1 MASNELIRI
10 IINRLN
16 RVKILIL
23 IGGASI
29 AVLMFM
35 IAKNTPTIYSVKSTL
50 YPLTAAN
57 DAGSASSKLTE
68 LIGGGGS
75 TKTLSDDA
83 NVNIEEVAK
92 SRRTREAVVAERLPA
107 FGNKSIAVILIE
119 EYNKN
124 KSRLSPVIQIPSV
137 ESDLN
142 STGANLFASYYSVKF
157 NKNNLLE
164 IVFTSTNEKLIKPG
178 SLVLIDKISQFYK
191 ELKIKKAQ
199 FDFDFTQKKV
209 DSLERVLRKFD
220 NQRIYLNNTTLFVQ
234 PGKLQYT
241 VPKENLENNKLLVL
255 AQRNGAASNRE
266 EALWRKQKVTPII
279 ELLDA
284 PEPPFNVVKPSNILY
299 GIIGFVI
306 GCLIFTIF
314 CISDIIY
321 RYLHFEVK
329 KKLSDPT
336 VEISP
341 VSTTA

>member
-16 RVKILIL
+16 RIKILIL

-57 DAGSASSKLTE
+57 DASSASSKLTE

-75 TKTLSDDA
+75 SKTLSDDA

-92 SRRTREAVVAERLPA
+92 SRRTREAVVAVRLPD
-107 FGNKSIAVILIE
+107 FGNKSISVILIE

-124 KSRLSPVIQIPSV
+124 KSRFS
-137 ESDLN
+137 SDIKMPTLEGDLH
-142 STGANLFASYYSVKF
+142 STGANLIATNYMIKV

-164 IVFTSTNEKLIKPG
+164 IVFTSTNEKLLKPA

-279 ELLDA
+279 EILDA
-284 PEPPFNVVKPSNILY
+284 PEPPFNVTKPSNILY
-299 GIIGFVI
+299 GIIGFMI

-314 CISDIIY
+314 SISDIIY
-321 RYLHFEVK
+321 RYLRFEVK

>member
-1 MASNELIRI
+1 MTTKELINN
-10 IINRLN
+10 IINRLK
-16 RVKILIL
+16 RAKIIIL
-23 IGGASI
+23 LGGIGISI
-29 AVLMFM
+29 LMFF
-35 IAKNTPTIYSVKSTL
+35 IAKNTPAIFSVKSTL
-50 YPLTAAN
+50 YPLTAAP
-57 DAGSASSKLTE
+57 DASSATSKLTE
-68 LIGGGGS
+68 LIGGGGNS
-75 TKTLSDDA
+75 KTLSDDA

-92 SRRTREAVVAERLPA
+92 SRRTREAVVSERLA
-107 FGNKSIAVILIE
+107 IFGNKTIAQILIE
-119 EYNKN
+119 DYIKY
-124 KSRLSPVIQIPSV
+124 KSFYEPALKMPST
-137 ESDLN
+137 EPEIISL
-142 STGANLFASYYSVKF
+142 GAGLLKDYYIVKF

-255 AQRNGAASNRE
+255 SQRNGAASNRE

-279 ELLDA
+279 EILDA
-284 PEPPFNVVKPSNILY
+284 PEPPFIEARPSKIMY
-299 GIIGFVI
+299 AIIGFLT
-306 GCLIFTIF
+306 GCLIFSLFSVTG
-314 CISDIIY
+314 IIY
-321 RYLHFEVK
+321 RYLNLEVK
-329 KKLSDPT
+329 KKLSDP
-336 VEISP
+336 VVQISP

>member
-1 MASNELIRI
+1 MTSKELINN
-10 IINRLN
+10 IINRLK
-16 RVKILIL
+16 RVKIIIL
-23 IGGASI
+23 LGGIGISL
-29 AVLMFM
+29 LMFF
-35 IAKNTPTIYSVKSTL
+35 IAKNTPAIFSVKSTL

-57 DAGSASSKLTE
+57 DASSASSKLTE

-75 TKTLSDDA
+75 SKTLSDDA

-107 FGNKSIAVILIE
+107 FGNKSISVILIE

-124 KSRLSPVIQIPSV
+124 KSRFSSDVKIPTL
-137 ESDLN
+137 EGDLH
-142 STGANLFASYYSVKF
+142 STGANLIASNYMVKV

-164 IVFTSTNEKLIKPG
+164 IVFTSTNEKLLKPG

-209 DSLERVLRKFD
+209 DSLERLLRKFD

-299 GIIGFVI
+299 GVIGFVI

-314 CISDIIY
+314 SLIDIIY
-321 RYLHFEVK
+321 KYLNLEVK
-329 KKLSDPT
+329 KKLSDP
-336 VEISP
+336 VVQISP

>member
-1 MASNELIRI
+1 LASNELIRI

-16 RVKILIL
+16 RIKILIL

-57 DAGSASSKLTE
+57 DASSASSKLTE

-75 TKTLSDDA
+75 SKTLSDDA

-92 SRRTREAVVAERLPA
+92 SRRTREAVVAVRLPD
-107 FGNKSIAVILIE
+107 FGNKSISVILIE

-124 KSRLSPVIQIPSV
+124 KSRFS
-137 ESDLN
+137 SDIKMPTLEGDLH
-142 STGANLFASYYSVKF
+142 STGANLIATNYMIKV

-164 IVFTSTNEKLIKPG
+164 IVFTSTNEKLLKPA

-279 ELLDA
+279 EILDA
-284 PEPPFNVVKPSNILY
+284 PEPPFNVTKPSNILY
-299 GIIGFVI
+299 GIIGFMI

-314 CISDIIY
+314 SISDIIY
-321 RYLHFEVK
+321 RYLRFEVK

>member
-1 MASNELIRI
+1 LASNELIRI

-16 RVKILIL
+16 RIKILIL

-57 DAGSASSKLTE
+57 DASSASSKLTE

-75 TKTLSDDA
+75 SKTLSDDA

-92 SRRTREAVVAERLPA
+92 SRRTREAVVAVRLPD
-107 FGNKSIAVILIE
+107 FGNKSISVILIE

-124 KSRLSPVIQIPSV
+124 KSRFS
-137 ESDLN
+137 SDIKMPTLEGDLH
-142 STGANLFASYYSVKF
+142 STGANLIATNYMIKV

-164 IVFTSTNEKLIKPG
+164 IVFTSTNEKLLKPA

-209 DSLERVLRKFD
+209 DSLEQVLRKFD

-279 ELLDA
+279 EILDA
-284 PEPPFNVVKPSNILY
+284 PEPPFNVTKPSNILY
-299 GIIGFVI
+299 GIIGFMI

-314 CISDIIY
+314 SISDIIY
-321 RYLHFEVK
+321 RYLRFEVK

>member
-1 MASNELIRI
+1 MTSNELIRV
-10 IINRLN
+10 IINRL
-16 RVKILIL
+16 RQIKILIL

-29 AVLMFM
+29 AILMYM
-35 IAKNTPTIYSVKSTL
+35 IAKNTPAIFSVKSTL
-50 YPLTAAN
+50 YPLTAASSS
-57 DAGSASSKLTE
+57 GSASATLSE
-68 LIGGGGS
+68 LIGGSGS
-75 TKTLSDDA
+75 TKTFSEEA

-92 SRRTREAVVAERLPA
+92 SRKTREAVVAERLPS
-107 FGNKSIAVILIE
+107 FGNKSIAIILIE

-124 KSRLSPVIQIPSV
+124 NSRFSPDITIPTLQD
-137 ESDLN
+137 DLY
-142 STGANLFASYYSVKF
+142 STGANLIASNYVVKF
-157 NKNNLLE
+157 NKNSLLE
-164 IVFTSTNEKLIKPG
+164 IVFTSTNEKLLKPG
-178 SLVLIDKISQFYK
+178 SLVLIEKISQFYK

-199 FDFDFTQKKV
+199 FDFDFTEKKV
-209 DSLERVLRKFD
+209 DSLERLLRKFD

-299 GIIGFVI
+299 GVIGFVI

-314 CISDIIY
+314 SLIDIIY
-321 RYLHFEVK
+321 KYLNLEVK
-329 KKLSDPT
+329 KKLSDP
-336 VEISP
+336 VVQISP

>member
-1 MASNELIRI
+1 MTSKDLIRVI
-10 IINRLN
+10 ISRLN
-16 RVKILIL
+16 KAKLIILV
-23 IGGASI
+23 GGIAISI
-29 AVLMFM
+29 VMFM
-35 IAKNTPTIYSVKSTL
+35 IAKNTPALFSVKSTL

-75 TKTLSDDA
+75 SKTLSDDA

-164 IVFTSTNEKLIKPG
+164 IIFTSTNEKLIKPG

-209 DSLERVLRKFD
+209 DSLERLLQKFD
-220 NQRIYLNNTTLFVQ
+220 NQRIHLNNTTLFVQ

-284 PEPPFNVVKPSNILY
+284 PEPPFNIVKPSNILY

-306 GCLIFTIF
+306 GCLFFAIFSL
-314 CISDIIY
+314 SDIIY
-321 RYLHFEVK
+321 NYLNFEVK
-329 KKLSDPT
+329 KKLSGP
-336 VEISP
+336 VVQISA
-341 VSTTA
+341 VSSTA